1 MTAGQAIEMADA
13 MRTNNS
19 FDVQLKQL
27 WLRQADAA
35 LRKSILDRAE
45 CGNEFDAVGADV
57 WFEEGLEAETE
68 LLAPAAF
75 ESLYPH
81 WLCAQIDFALGEANR
96 AANEM
101 QLYSESV
108 QEFGAWMRRQYPP
121 KETKQFR
128 Y

>member
-13 MRTNNS
+13 MRPNNS

-27 WLRQADAA
+27 WLRQVDAA

-45 CGNEFDAVGADV
+45 CGDNFDAVGADV

-75 ESLYPH
+75 ENLYPN

-101 QLYSESV
+101 QLYSDSV
-108 QEFGAWMRRQYPP
+108 QEFGAWMRRRYPP